1 MTATGPRRILLTT
14 DALGGAWNYS
24 IGLARSLA
32 RRRVVVDLAVLGPA
46 PSPAQSRGGD
56 AGDGACIAC
65 DRSAARLDGTD
76 VATVSSAS
84 AALAA
89 MAQAV
94 SADTVQLHTPALVGQ
109 GEWPA
114 PVLAVVHACVG
125 TWWAALHTGPLPPDL
140 AWRAELVATGLRR
153 AGAIVAPSQAF
164 ADALRAVYGESQ
176 MITVVHNGRMP
187 AGQLVRD
194 HHLPQPERHGVLA
207 AGRLWDPAKN
217 MVLLEDAA
225 GRLDFSLRAAGPL
238 TGPSGEIVP
247 LHHLRPLGVLDD
259 RAMALAMDEARIFA
273 SPARYE
279 PFGLAVLEAAQAG
292 LPLVLSDIPT
302 FRELWD
308 GAAIFLPPTDAVA
321 WTEALRALHDNPAL
335 CRQLGRKAR
344 TRANLYGAERQ
355 ERAMWDLHS
364 ALLAESRASPPPEF
378 FPYAF
383 CLLHPI
389 HPVLLEPRQRA
400 FPARRGP
407 GAAAVRARDHL
418 LRAGGRLEP
427 RESSAEPRSHG
438 G

>member
-1 MTATGPRRILLTT
+1 MTVASPRRILLTT

-24 IGLARSLA
+24 LGLARSLA
-32 RRRVVVDLAVLGPA
+32 RRRVMVDLAVLGPA
-46 PSPAQSRGGD
+46 PSPAQSE
-56 AGDGACIAC
+56 
-65 DRSAARLDGTD
+65 AATQVTGLALHVTDLPLDWTAPN
-76 VATVSSAS
+76 VATVARAS
-84 AALAA
+84 AALAEL
-89 MAQAV
+89 AQAV
-94 SADTVQLHTPALVGQ
+94 NADTAQLHTPALVGH
-109 GEWPA
+109 GEWPV
-114 PVLAVVHACVG
+114 PVVAVVHACVG
-125 TWWAALHTGPLPPDL
+125 TWWAALHGGPIPPDL
-140 AWRAELVATGLRR
+140 AWRAGLVAAGLRR

-164 ADALRAVYGESQ
+164 ADALHKVYGDSH
-176 MITVVHNGRMP
+176 MITVVHTGRMP

-217 MVLLEDAA
+217 MALLEDVA

-238 TGPSGEIVP
+238 TGPGGEIVP

-279 PFGLAVLEAAQAG
+279 PFGLSVLEAAQAG

-308 GAAIFLPPTDAVA
+308 GAAIFLLPTDTVA
-321 WTEALRALHDNPAL
+321 WTEALRDLHDDLKL

-364 ALLAESRASPPPEF
+364 ALLAESRR
-378 FPYAF
+378 
-383 CLLHPI
+383 
-389 HPVLLEPRQRA
+389 V
-400 FPARRGP
+400 PA
-407 GAAAVRARDHL
+407 A
-418 LRAGGRLEP
+418 
-427 RESSAEPRSHG
+427 
-438 G
+438 